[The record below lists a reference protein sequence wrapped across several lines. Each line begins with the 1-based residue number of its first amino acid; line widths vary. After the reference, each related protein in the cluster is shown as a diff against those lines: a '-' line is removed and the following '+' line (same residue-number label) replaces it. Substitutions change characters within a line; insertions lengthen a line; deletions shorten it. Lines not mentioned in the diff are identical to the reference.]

1 MSTILKKENI
11 FIGCKPAAKEEILEK
26 LGTVLYENGYTTDR
40 YTEALLE
47 KEKVFNTAIGFG
59 MAIPHGIETMKSEIL
74 KSGLVVL
81 TTPQGVDWGNG
92 QSVRLIVGIA
102 GLGEEHME
110 LLSQIAMSC
119 CSQEQVD
126 QLVASSKDEIYE
138 QFTK

>member
-1 MSTILKKENI
+1 MAILEKKNI
-11 FIGCKPAAKEEILEK
+11 FINSQLNNKEDILRFIGK
-26 LGTVLYENGYTTDR
+26 TMYENGYTTEQ
-40 YTEALLE
+40 YTSALLE

-74 KSGLVVL
+74 KSGLVIL

-102 GLGEEHME
+102 GVGEEHMK

-119 CSQEQVD
+119 CSQEQVN
-126 QLVASSKDEIYE
+126 QLVSSSKDEIYE
-138 QFTK
+138 LFTK

>member
-1 MSTILKKENI
+1 MAILEKKNI
-11 FIGCKPAAKEEILEK
+11 FINSSLDNKEDILRFIGK
-26 LGTVLYENGYTTDR
+26 TMYENGYTTEH
-40 YTEALLE
+40 YTTALLE

>member
-1 MSTILKKENI
+1 MAILEKKNIFINSQLNNKENI
-11 FIGCKPAAKEEILEK
+11 LRFIGK
-26 LGTVLYENGYTTDR
+26 TMYENGYTTEQ
-40 YTEALLE
+40 YTSALLE

-74 KSGLVVL
+74 KSGLVIL

-102 GLGEEHME
+102 GVGEEHMK

-119 CSQEQVD
+119 CSQEQVN
-126 QLVASSKDEIYE
+126 QLVSSSKDEIYE
-138 QFTK
+138 LFTK

>member
-1 MSTILKKENI
+1 MAILEKKNI
-11 FIGCKPAAKEEILEK
+11 FINSQLNNKEDILRFIGK
-26 LGTVLYENGYTTDR
+26 TMYENGYTMEQ
-40 YTEALLE
+40 YTSALLE

-74 KSGLVVL
+74 KSGLVIL

-102 GLGEEHME
+102 GVGEEHMK

-119 CSQEQVD
+119 CSQEQVN
-126 QLVASSKDEIYE
+126 QLVSSSKDEIYE
-138 QFTK
+138 LFTK